1 MNKVRIVLV
10 VLLAALSPAG
20 PARAQSAPPDL
31 AGVYWATRYNAR
43 IQILG
48 GGELPL
54 TAAGKAAYDK
64 NVAGLRDGSMIDEA
78 RKFCLPDGIPRVLA
92 TPYPFQIFQQ
102 PTQVAMIH
110 ELNHQVRIIPLN
122 KPVEKTF
129 EVIALPH
136 YNGHSFG
143 RYEGDTLVI
152 ETIGF
157 IEKCLFIL
165 PDRLNHQ
172 RVAFVTAE
180 RMAVVVRECN
190 NLEGFFNRLVER
202 DDANLMV
209 EFVDHR
215 DLGRLLEYLERIGR
229 RQYAWYPVGQ
239 AELAR
244 LVDHRPVP
252 QPRDILVIGRLPG
265 RRKRQLAAAENL
277 NPGVVAGRPVDA
289 REIGRRGLRLRRTGR
304 RQCREQYDQDD
315 ADLIHRTPPS
325 TRDP

>member
-1 MNKVRIVLV
+1 MNEVRVVLV

-20 PARAQSAPPDL
+20 PAQAQTAPPDL

-102 PTQVAMIH
+102 PAQVAMIH

-157 IEKCLFIL
+157 NEKTFLDASGAPHTDELHTIERIRKVSSTELEIVVTIRD
-165 PDRLNHQ
+165 PAYYARDWQVR
-172 RVAFVTAE
+172 FVYAL
-180 RMAVVVRECN
+180 RRDVK
-190 NLEGFFNRLVER
+190 LEDYICGEP
-202 DDANLMV
+202 
-209 EFVDHR
+209 HR
-215 DLGRLLEYLERIGR
+215 DISSVEGVR
-229 RQYAWYPVGQ
+229 RP
-239 AELAR
+239 
-244 LVDHRPVP
+244 
-252 QPRDILVIGRLPG
+252 
-265 RRKRQLAAAENL
+265 
-277 NPGVVAGRPVDA
+277 
-289 REIGRRGLRLRRTGR
+289 
-304 RQCREQYDQDD
+304 
-315 ADLIHRTPPS
+315 
-325 TRDP
+325 